1 MGSSGMMFSALC
13 LAGLCAGARS
23 DARPRRQTQV
33 PGAPRLTAI
42 RPAAGKN
49 FEVDQSG
56 TLMLMQRT
64 DYNLLLEGDITE
76 DDTVYF
82 TQSTSICDNTKFPL
96 AGFKLDF
103 SENRRPSLPGGKG
116 ATAAFRVKLDHQKL
130 HGSDVPVYVC
140 LNGVHQGG
148 GLWNDTSLTT
158 IRTVVDETA
167 SEIPIAVRFLIIVI
181 LLCLSGVFSGLN
193 LGLMGL
199 DMSELEV
206 YASSGT
212 PDQQIYAKRI
222 MPFRKRGNFLL
233 CTILIGNVLVN
244 SVAVILLDAE
254 FSGVVA
260 IVLSTAAIVVFGE
273 ITPQSV
279 CARHGLM
286 IGAKTIPLVLFFM
299 IITSPVSFPI
309 SLLLDYLLG
318 DEVGQV
324 FQKRQLLELVK
335 QAGADAAN
343 DLEDEEMNIV
353 AGALTYAE
361 KAVYEV
367 MTPLSD
373 TFSLPRD
380 AVLDFETMTRII
392 ESGHSRIPVTVQNG
406 MSFEIQAVVFVKD
419 MAFVDPDEAM
429 PLSQII
435 DFYNHEVLEVFH
447 DIKLDEM
454 LKRFKEKR
462 THLASVLKVKG
473 NSKGGDPEYEL
484 IGIVTLED
492 VIEEII
498 GSEIQDETD
507 RITDNQTR
515 QPLLPNF
522 KTPKESVFE
531 IPSLHG
537 QHKNVTDHV
546 LMAAFTF
553 LSDRVDSFKDE
564 RISKTVLKEML
575 TAHDSSCLVVVDKG
589 ADLEERQ
596 IYELGKPSAEYTL
609 VLEGKLRISVGQED
623 FSFDADPWYPMCEE
637 ALAKDDYKTDFAAV
651 ADPKVRTVLFRVSR
665 SQYRDGLT
673 KTRAERR
680 SQSTGSAQ
688 HPVSSPMMD
697 KKIMTRSQEVRASS
711 PAPAASPLADRKLWQ
726 GSQNALHKLPSSPTR
741 PEVFPNRLNGQ
752 ATTGA
757 ALLMARKES
766 KDAKRAGS
774 ETPTFDSK
782 RDRARSTSL
791 SDSKPDTATSDGPP
805 RSTLSTSSNASN
817 VALPLVESAGSVTSA
832 AAGSTASAQ
841 EGASPESAGADAGVQ
856 TPSDIIVTTSGMAPP
871 QGPHSNVSD
880 I

>member
-1 MGSSGMMFSALC
+1 
-13 LAGLCAGARS
+13 
-23 DARPRRQTQV
+23 
-33 PGAPRLTAI
+33 
-42 RPAAGKN
+42 
-49 FEVDQSG
+49 
-56 TLMLMQRT
+56 
-64 DYNLLLEGDITE
+64 
-76 DDTVYF
+76 
-82 TQSTSICDNTKFPL
+82 
-96 AGFKLDF
+96 
-103 SENRRPSLPGGKG
+103 
-116 ATAAFRVKLDHQKL
+116 
-130 HGSDVPVYVC
+130 
-140 LNGVHQGG
+140 
-148 GLWNDTSLTT
+148 
-158 IRTVVDETA
+158 
-167 SEIPIAVRFLIIVI
+167 
-181 LLCLSGVFSGLN
+181 
-193 LGLMGL
+193 
-199 DMSELEV
+199 
-206 YASSGT
+206 
-212 PDQQIYAKRI
+212 
-222 MPFRKRGNFLL
+222 
-233 CTILIGNVLVN
+233 
-244 SVAVILLDAE
+244 
-254 FSGVVA
+254 
-260 IVLSTAAIVVFGE
+260 
-273 ITPQSV
+273 
-279 CARHGLM
+279 
-286 IGAKTIPLVLFFM
+286 
-299 IITSPVSFPI
+299 
-309 SLLLDYLLG
+309 
-318 DEVGQV
+318 
-324 FQKRQLLELVK
+324 
-335 QAGADAAN
+335 
-343 DLEDEEMNIV
+343 
-353 AGALTYAE
+353 
-361 KAVYEV
+361 
-367 MTPLSD
+367 
-373 TFSLPRD
+373 
-380 AVLDFETMTRII
+380 VLDFETMTRII

-697 KKIMTRSQEVRASS
+697 KKIMTRSQE
-711 PAPAASPLADRKLWQ
+711 
-726 GSQNALHKLPSSPTR
+726 ALHKLPSSPTR